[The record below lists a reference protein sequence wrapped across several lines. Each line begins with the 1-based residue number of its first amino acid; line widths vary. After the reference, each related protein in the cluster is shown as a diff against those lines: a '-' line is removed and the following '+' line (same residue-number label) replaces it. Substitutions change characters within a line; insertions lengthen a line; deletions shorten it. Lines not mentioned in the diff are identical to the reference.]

1 MFSLLLSASRPL
13 PRTFSAIRNRMTAT
27 AEPDDAAP
35 LAGEDHKPDFLG
47 HPRGLWYLAFTE
59 AWERFSYYGM
69 QSLLVLYMVK
79 YLLLPGRIEHIAA
92 FESVRRLYFG
102 LEGQALA
109 SAIFGTYTAS
119 VYLTPIFGGF
129 LADRLLGRRRTVLL
143 GALTMAAGHFLM
155 AFEAAFLFA
164 LLCLILGCGMFKG
177 NIASQVGSLY
187 KPEDLR
193 RADAFQI
200 FYLGINAGVIA
211 SPLVVG
217 TLGEVYGWH
226 YGFAAAGFGMLLAI
240 AIYLSGQKYLRASD
254 NDPRNPSGTGGVA
267 PGSPAQTTSPVLKTK
282 LTGRDWRAVLALIL
296 LIPVLAV
303 AIVPNN
309 QIFNAYLVWG
319 DQQFDLVFMGKK
331 LPTTWLVTLD
341 AVVSV
346 SFLAAVALF
355 YRWYGKR
362 RREPDEITK
371 IIIGSVF
378 SISGALCLFT
388 AAATQGVGQKIGL
401 FWPVAFH
408 FLNSIAFAHL
418 LPVSLALFAKVA
430 PKAIN
435 ATIIGLYYLAFFAA
449 NSLVGWVGGFYET
462 MPTTTF
468 WLLHAGFAAGS
479 GLCFL
484 LFKFIVAHHLEAE
497 AG

>member
-1 MFSLLLSASRPL
+1 
-13 PRTFSAIRNRMTAT
+13 MTAT
-27 AEPDDAAP
+27 AEPEDAAP
-35 LAGEDHKPDFLG
+35 LAGEDHMPDFLG

-92 FESVRRLYFG
+92 FDSFRRLYMG

-109 SAIFGTYTAS
+109 SAIFGTYAAS

-164 LLCLILGCGMFKG
+164 LLCLVLGCGMFKG

-211 SPLVVG
+211 SPLIVG

-226 YGFAAAGFGMLLAI
+226 YGFFAAGVGMLLAI
-240 AIYLSGQKYLRASD
+240 AIYLSGQRYLRAGE
-254 NDPRNPSGTGGVA
+254 NEARAVAAAPR
-267 PGSPAQTTSPVLKTK
+267 TK
-282 LTGRDWRAVLALIL
+282 LSGRDWRAVFALIL

-341 AVVSV
+341 AIVSV
-346 SFLAAVALF
+346 SFLALVALF

-378 SISGALCLFT
+378 SIAGVLCLFT
-388 AAATQGVGQKIGL
+388 AAATQVPGQKIGL

-430 PKAIN
+430 PKSIN

-449 NSLVGWVGGFYET
+449 NSLVGWVGGFYQT

-468 WLLHAGFAAGS
+468 WLLHAGFALGS
-479 GLCFL
+479 GLCFV
-484 LFKFIVAHHLEAE
+484 LFKFIVAHHLEVDTR
-497 AG
+497 

>member
-1 MFSLLLSASRPL
+1 
-13 PRTFSAIRNRMTAT
+13 MTAT

-35 LAGEDHKPDFLG
+35 LTGEEHKPDFLG

-69 QSLLVLYMVK
+69 QSLLVLYLVK
-79 YLLLPGRIEHIAA
+79 YLLLPGRIEHVAA
-92 FESVRRLYFG
+92 FDSFRRLYGG
-102 LEGQALA
+102 LDGQALA
-109 SAIFGTYTAS
+109 SAIFGTYTAC

-129 LADRLLGRRRTVLL
+129 LADRILGRRRTVLL

-155 AFEAAFLFA
+155 AFETAFLFA
-164 LLCLILGCGMFKG
+164 LLCLVLGVGMFKG

-200 FYLGINAGVIA
+200 FYLGINAGVIL
-211 SPLVVG
+211 SPLIVG

-226 YGFAAAGFGMLLAI
+226 YGFAAAGVGMLLAI
-240 AIYLSGQKYLRASD
+240 AIYLFGQKYLRTSD
-254 NDPRNPSGTGGVA
+254 NDPRVIAAARAAGTAA
-267 PGSPAQTTSPVLKTK
+267 PRAK
-282 LTGRDWRAVLALIL
+282 LTARDWRAVFALIL

-319 DQQFDLVFMGKK
+319 DRQFDLVFLGKK

-341 AVVSV
+341 AIVSV
-346 SFLAAVALF
+346 SFLALVALF
-355 YRWYGKR
+355 YRWYSKR
-362 RREPDEITK
+362 HREPDEITK
-371 IIIGSVF
+371 IIIGSGF
-378 SISGALCLFT
+378 SIAGALCLFT
-388 AAATQGVGQKIGL
+388 AAATQGAGQKIGL

-418 LPVSLALFAKVA
+418 LPISLALFARLA

-435 ATIIGLYYLAFFAA
+435 ATVIGLYYLAFFLA
-449 NSLVGWVGGFYET
+449 NSLVGWIGGFYET

-468 WLLHAGFAAGS
+468 WLLHAGCALGS
-479 GLCFL
+479 GLCFVF
-484 LFKFIVAHHLEAE
+484 FKFIAGHHLEAE
-497 AG
+497 A

>member
-1 MFSLLLSASRPL
+1 
-13 PRTFSAIRNRMTAT
+13 MTAT
-27 AEPDDAAP
+27 AEPDDATP
-35 LAGEDHKPDFLG
+35 LTGEEHKPDFFG

-69 QSLLVLYMVK
+69 QSLLVLYMVN
-79 YLLLPGRIEHIAA
+79 YLLKPGRIEHVAA
-92 FESVRRLYFG
+92 FAGFRKLYGG
-102 LEGQALA
+102 LDGQALA
-109 SAIFGTYTAS
+109 SAIFGTYAAA

-129 LADRLLGRRRTVLL
+129 LADRVLGRRRTVLL
-143 GALTMAAGHFLM
+143 GALVMAAGHFLM
-155 AFEAAFLFA
+155 AFEPAFLFA
-164 LLCLILGCGMFKG
+164 LLCLVIGVGMFKG

-187 KPEDLR
+187 QPEDLR

-200 FYLGINAGVIA
+200 FYLGINAGVIL
-211 SPLVVG
+211 SPLIVG
-217 TLGEVYGWH
+217 TLGEKVGWH
-226 YGFAAAGFGMLLAI
+226 YGFAAAGVGMLLAI
-240 AIYLSGQKYLRASD
+240 VIYLFGQKYLRTSD
-254 NDPRNPSGTGGVA
+254 NDPRVIAAARTAGTEPPRV
-267 PGSPAQTTSPVLKTK
+267 K
-282 LTGRDWRAVLALIL
+282 LTRRDWGAVLALVL

-341 AVVSV
+341 AIVSV
-346 SFLAAVALF
+346 SFLAIVAIF

-371 IIIGSVF
+371 IIIGSGF
-378 SISGALCLFT
+378 SIAGAMCLVT
-388 AAATQGVGQKIGL
+388 AAATQGAGQKIGL

-418 LPVSLALFAKVA
+418 LPVSLALFARLA

-449 NSLVGWVGGFYET
+449 NSMVGWIGGYLEKW
-462 MPTTTF
+462 PTTNF
-468 WLLHAGFAAGS
+468 WLLHAGCALGS
-479 GLCFL
+479 GLCFVV
-484 LFKFIVAHHLEAE
+484 FKFVAQGQLQAE
-497 AG
+497 R

>member
-1 MFSLLLSASRPL
+1 MPRPS
-13 PRTFSAIRNRMTAT
+13 FCQ
-27 AEPDDAAP
+27 
-35 LAGEDHKPDFLG
+35 DHAPDFLG

-79 YLLLPGRIEHIAA
+79 YLLLPGHIEHVAA
-92 FESVRRLYFG
+92 FNSFRQLYG
-102 LEGQALA
+102 GRVGQALA

-155 AFEAAFLFA
+155 AFEVAFLFA
-164 LLCLILGCGMFKG
+164 LLCLVIGCGMFKG

-211 SPLVVG
+211 SPLIVG
-217 TLGEVYGWH
+217 TLGEVWGWH
-226 YGFAAAGFGMLLAI
+226 YGFAAAGVGMLLATV
-240 AIYLSGQKYLRASD
+240 IYLAGQKYLRAGETEARD
-254 NDPRNPSGTGGVA
+254 HGATAPRV
-267 PGSPAQTTSPVLKTK
+267 K
-282 LTGRDWRAVLALIL
+282 LTSRDWRAVIALVL

-319 DQQFDLVFMGKK
+319 DQQFDLIFLGRK

-341 AVVSV
+341 AIVSV
-346 SFLAAVALF
+346 SFLAIVALF

-362 RREPDEITK
+362 WHEPDEVTK
-371 IIIGSVF
+371 LIIGSVF
-378 SISGALCLFT
+378 SIGGMLCLFV
-388 AAATQGVGQKIGL
+388 AAATQQAGHKIGL

-408 FLNSIAFAHL
+408 FINSIAFAHL
-418 LPVSLALFAKVA
+418 LPISLALFAKYA
-430 PKAIN
+430 PKAVN
-435 ATIIGLYYLAFFAA
+435 ATMIGLYYLAFFTA
-449 NSLVGWVGGFYET
+449 NSLVGWVGGFYQT

-479 GLCFL
+479 GLCFVI
-484 LFKFIVAHHLEAE
+484 FKFFVGHYLELE
-497 AG
+497 PTSSPP

>member
-1 MFSLLLSASRPL
+1 
-13 PRTFSAIRNRMTAT
+13 MTAT

-35 LAGEDHKPDFLG
+35 LVGEDHKADFLG

-92 FESVRRLYFG
+92 FSSVRVLYFG

-109 SAIFGTYTAS
+109 SAIFGTYTS
-119 VYLTPIFGGF
+119 LVYLTPILGGL

-143 GALTMAAGHFLM
+143 GAVTMAAGHFLM
-155 AFEAAFLFA
+155 AFEPAFLFA
-164 LLCLILGCGMFKG
+164 LLCLIVGCGMFKG

-187 KPEDLR
+187 KPDDLR

-200 FYLGINAGVIA
+200 FYLGINAGVII
-211 SPLVVG
+211 SPLIVG
-217 TLGEVYGWH
+217 SLGEKVGWH
-226 YGFAAAGFGMLLAI
+226 YGFAAAGVGMLLATC
-240 AIYLSGQKYLRASD
+240 IYLWGQKYLRSSD
-254 NDPRNPSGTGGVA
+254 NDPRLAAVSAA
-267 PGSPAQTTSPVLKTK
+267 PKAK
-282 LTGRDWRAVLALIL
+282 LTRRDWKSVIALVL
-296 LIPVLAV
+296 LIPVMAV

-319 DQQFDLVFMGKK
+319 DRQFDLVWMGKT

-346 SFLAAVALF
+346 SFLAIVAIF

-362 RREPDEITK
+362 YREPDEITK
-371 IIIGSVF
+371 LIIGSAF
-378 SISGALCLFT
+378 SICGALCLVT
-388 AAATQGVGQKIGL
+388 AAATQAPGQKIGL

-408 FLNSIAFAHL
+408 FLNSIAFAHM
-418 LPVSLALFAKVA
+418 LPIGLALFAKYA

-449 NSLVGWVGGFYET
+449 NTMVGWIGGFLEKWP
-462 MPTTTF
+462 PTNF
-468 WLLHAGFAAGS
+468 WLLHAAFALGS
-479 GLCFL
+479 GLCFV
-484 LFKFIVAHHLEAE
+484 LFKFLVSRRLETQAE
-497 AG
+497 

>member
-1 MFSLLLSASRPL
+1 
-13 PRTFSAIRNRMTAT
+13 MTAT

-35 LAGEDHKPDFLG
+35 LTGEEHTPGFLG

-79 YLLLPGRIEHIAA
+79 YLLLPGHIEHITA
-92 FESVRRLYFG
+92 FNSFRRLYGG
-102 LEGQALA
+102 LDGQALA

-129 LADRLLGRRRTVLL
+129 LADRVLGRRRTVLL

-155 AFEAAFLFA
+155 AFEVAFLFA

-211 SPLVVG
+211 SPLIVG

-226 YGFAAAGFGMLLAI
+226 YGFAATG
-240 AIYLSGQKYLRASD
+240 IYLKGQKYLRSSD
-254 NDPRNPSGTGGVA
+254 NDPRIAAASPTRTA
-267 PGSPAQTTSPVLKTK
+267 PARAK
-282 LTGRDWRAVLALIL
+282 LTSREWRAVIALIL

-319 DQQFDLVFMGKK
+319 DRQFDLVFLGKK

-341 AVVSV
+341 AIVSV
-346 SFLAAVALF
+346 SFLALVALF

-362 RREPDEITK
+362 HREPDEITK
-371 IIIGSVF
+371 IIIGSAF
-378 SISGALCLFT
+378 SIGGALCLVA
-388 AAATQGVGQKIGL
+388 AAATQGAGQKIGL

-408 FLNSIAFAHL
+408 FLNSIAFAHM
-418 LPVSLALFAKVA
+418 LPVSLALFARYA

-435 ATIIGLYYLAFFAA
+435 ATVIGLYYLAFFAA
-449 NSLVGWVGGFYET
+449 NTMVGWIGGYLEKW
-462 MPTTTF
+462 PTTNF
-468 WLLHAGFAAGS
+468 WLLHAAFAAGS
-479 GLCFL
+479 GLCFV
-484 LFKFIVAHHLEAE
+484 LFKFVVSRRIDAE
-497 AG
+497 AAT

>member
-1 MFSLLLSASRPL
+1 
-13 PRTFSAIRNRMTAT
+13 MTAT
-27 AEPDDAAP
+27 AEPEDAAP
-35 LAGEDHKPDFLG
+35 LTGEEHKPDFLG

-69 QSLLVLYMVK
+69 QALLVLYMVK

-92 FESVRRLYFG
+92 FDSFRKLYGG
-102 LEGQALA
+102 LDGQALA
-109 SAIFGTYTAS
+109 SAIFGTYTSS
-119 VYLTPIFGGF
+119 VYLTPILGGF
-129 LADRLLGRRRTVLL
+129 LADRFLGRRRTVLL

-155 AFEAAFLFA
+155 AFETAFLFA
-164 LLCLILGCGMFKG
+164 LLCLVLGCGMFKG

-211 SPLVVG
+211 SPLIVG

-226 YGFAAAGFGMLLAI
+226 YGFAAAGVGMLLAT

-254 NDPRNPSGTGGVA
+254 NNPRADASARAAGTMEPKA
-267 PGSPAQTTSPVLKTK
+267 K
-282 LTGRDWRAVLALIL
+282 LTGRDWKAVFALIV
-296 LIPVLAV
+296 LIPVMAV

-319 DQQFDLVFMGKK
+319 DQQFDLVFLGKK

-341 AVVSV
+341 AIVSV
-346 SFLAAVALF
+346 SFLAIVALF
-355 YRWYGKR
+355 YRWYSKR
-362 RREPDEITK
+362 HREPDEITK

-378 SISGALCLFT
+378 SIAGAMCLVA
-388 AAATQGVGQKIGL
+388 AAATQGAGQKIGL

-408 FLNSIAFAHL
+408 VLNSIAFAHL

-435 ATIIGLYYLAFFAA
+435 ATIIGLYYLAFTAA
-449 NSLVGWVGGFYET
+449 NSMVGWIGGFYET
-462 MPTTTF
+462 MPTTAF
-468 WLLHAGFAAGS
+468 WLLHAAFALGS
-479 GLCFL
+479 GLCFVV
-484 LFKFIVAHHLEAE
+484 FKFVIGHHLEAE
-497 AG
+497 SA